1 MLTTSDFNQGESI
14 FRVAFLLAELPSQ
27 LISKKIGPDRWIP
40 TQMVLWS
47 IVAMS
52 QAAIKSKATYML
64 CRVLLGALEVNMC
77 YPDKKINLANASQ
90 GGFIPDLVL
99 WLSYFYTSRELPT
112 RLSFFWTA
120 LSVTTILTAFFAFGI
135 FHLEGHLGLA
145 GWR

>member
-1 MLTTSDFNQGESI
+1 L
-14 FRVAFLLAELPSQ
+14 V
-27 LISKKIGPDRWIP
+27 SKKIGPDRWIP

-52 QAAIKSKATYML
+52 QAAMKTKGHYLL
-64 CRVLLGALEVNMC
+64 CRVLLGILEVSEK
-77 YPDKKINLANASQ
+77 YSSVLIPTNLTQ

-99 WLSYFYTSRELPT
+99 WLSYFYTSRELPI

-120 LSVTTILTAFFAFGI
+120 LSVTSIVTAFFAFGI